1 MHLRFIVIVSGAL
14 ANVHLGPKE
23 DLRAAADLVRS
34 IPNSRHRKTGA
45 ACPLGAVVSTGR
57 RNTLS

>member
-23 DLRAAADLVRS
+23 DLRAAADLGPFNPQQQTDS
-34 IPNSRHRKTGA
+34 
-45 ACPLGAVVSTGR
+45 
-57 RNTLS
+57 